1 MSLPSM
7 PKIQQIQP
15 GEPEGGKDECCCCR
29 YSPLA
34 GDLLAGGSLLS
45 GMAATNGSGCGC
57 LKKLFPPFF
66 RKEFIVGKI
75 LNLGDFRWC
84 IFVYNLA
91 PETEENILW
100 QLFGPFGAVQNV
112 KVTNTIYIL
121 VCFELSF

>member
-1 MSLPSM
+1 MEIKHRNNNLLKLAIFVRPLQ
-7 PKIQQIQP
+7 PKKTAP
-15 GEPEGGKDECCCCR
+15 RCMLKADSR

-45 GMAATNGSGCGC
+45 GMAATNGSG
-57 LKKLFPPFF
+57 
-66 RKEFIVGKI
+66 
-75 LNLGDFRWC
+75 WC

-112 KVTNTIYIL
+112 KVRVL
-121 VCFELSF
+121 FSFLPFPYSSLTR

>member
-15 GEPEGGKDECCCCR
+15 GEQEGGKDECCCCR

-57 LKKLFPPFF
+57 LKNFSTFF
-66 RKEFIVGKI
+66 TI
-75 LNLGDFRWC
+75 NLGDFRWC

-112 KVTNTIYIL
+112 KVTNAIYIL
-121 VCFELSF
+121 VCFEISF